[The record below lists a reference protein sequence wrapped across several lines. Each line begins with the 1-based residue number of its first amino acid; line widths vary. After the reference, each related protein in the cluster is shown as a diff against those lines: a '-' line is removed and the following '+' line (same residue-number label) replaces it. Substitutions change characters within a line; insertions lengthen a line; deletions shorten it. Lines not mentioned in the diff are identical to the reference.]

1 MNSGEMMYAARCE
14 YLDKAYEY
22 LIELIEESAVDNEVN
37 MDIVNITFYTK
48 FPDLTKSEI
57 EEISLRLESEGY

>member
-1 MNSGEMMYAARCE
+1 MNSDEMMYAARCE

-22 LIELIEESAVDNEVN
+22 LTSLIEDDNLDMN
-37 MDIVNITFYTK
+37 DINEIFHLRYY
-48 FPDLTKSEI
+48 DLTEGEI